1 MRIMVYCKNIEKM
14 AKSLAIA
21 VEHGKAFNASV
32 DLVTAFED
40 RTNLPSEVI
49 EKTTEQLK
57 KIATKTFTNEGIKCT
72 SQVLV
77 TTLSIGEELIR
88 YAEKNDIHEI
98 IIGLKKRSKMGKL
111 FFGSNTQYIILEAPC
126 RVVSIKE

>member
-1 MRIMVYCKNIEKM
+1 MEI
-14 AKSLAIA
+14 S
-21 VEHGKAFNASV
+21 
-32 DLVTAFED
+32 
-40 RTNLPSEVI
+40 
-49 EKTTEQLK
+49 
-57 KIATKTFTNEGIKCT
+57 TNEGIQCT

>member
-21 VEHGKAFNASV
+21 VEHAKAFNASV

-40 RTNLPSEVI
+40 RADLPGEVI
-49 EKTTEQLK
+49 EKATEQLRE
-57 KIATKTFTNEGIKCT
+57 IATKQFTNEGIQCIY
-72 SQVLV
+72 QVLV

-126 RVVSIKE
+126 RVVTIKE